1 MVTFEIFL
9 IIFGAV
15 LVGAS
20 FFFTKKLSEKEA
32 SEVGKMSDAE
42 IRSIIG
48 KKIDESSALID
59 EKIENKLNEAVD
71 SLERRTDKET
81 NDKIKE
87 ISEYSDT
94 VLTSMNKSHDEIVFM
109 YDMLN
114 QKQEKITELTN
125 TLSKMEETVRSLKE
139 DLEKKN
145 NIKLAEEKKNEE
157 ELASLRDEFI
167 KKYDEEKAA
176 ENKARKPDKKEAKEK
191 SDVRSEIVA
200 LSKQGYKEVEI
211 AKKLGLGIGEVKL
224 VLGLFKR

>member
-1 MVTFEIFL
+1 MVSFEIFL

-20 FFFTKKLSEKEA
+20 FFFTKKLSDKEA

-42 IRSIIG
+42 IKTIIG
-48 KKIDESSALID
+48 KKIEESASLID
-59 EKIENKLNEAVD
+59 EKIDNKLNEAVD

-114 QKQEKITELTN
+114 QKQEKITALTN
-125 TLSKMEETVRSLKE
+125 TLSQMEETIRSLKE

-145 NIKLAEEKKNEE
+145 NIRIVEKKQNEE
-157 ELASLRDEFI
+157 ELQSLREEFI
-167 KKYDEEKAA
+167 KKYDEEKASKK
-176 ENKARKPDKKEAKEK
+176 NLKPDKKAALEK
-191 SDVRSEIVA
+191 NDVRTEIVA
-200 LSKQGYKEVEI
+200 LSKQGYKEVDI